1 MVFSPDY
8 TRRSILCRII
18 GIGDADYGMIWFFVA
33 VLFGLAGNM
42 VVLLSCISPGTHS
55 VYLFRVGSNELV
67 NATANLTDV
76 SASDLQI
83 AGLPDYCILP
93 GVCAAY
99 DDNDREM
106 FCKHVFPP
114 ALSIE
119 EMISFTVEAQLSD
132 GDDPS
137 SITKILSPWTTAL
150 AQVKDDL
157 VMPSRLQALMN
168 GAAAL
173 GIVSALLSFALLPL
187 TILYL
192 TILHDHLRRWMLYI
206 LAFLDALAFLG
217 VALFVEYAMDEG
229 PRSLINLSGSGK
241 EIEFKGPGFVALS
254 CGILI
259 KFLSIEFFL
268 CVACLGVF
276 LVLLLGYGCLK
287 ICSGDDRVKV
297 KVDTYVYESSPH
309 YHV

>member
-1 MVFSPDY
+1 
-8 TRRSILCRII
+8 
-18 GIGDADYGMIWFFVA
+18 MI
-33 VLFGLAGNM
+33 VL
-42 VVLLSCISPGTHS
+42 VSCMSPGTQS
-55 VYLFRVGSNELV
+55 VYLFRVGSTELV

-76 SASDLQI
+76 PASDLQI
-83 AGLPDYCILP
+83 AGLPDYWYWGLS

-99 DDNDREM
+99 DDNNVEVV
-106 FCKHVFPP
+106 CKHVFPP

-119 EMISFTVEAQLSD
+119 EMIAFAVETQLRD

-137 SITKILSPWTTAL
+137 MIKKIMSPWTTAL
-150 AQVKDDL
+150 AQVQDEIG
-157 VMPSRLQALMN
+157 MSSRLQALMN

-173 GIVSALLSFALLPL
+173 SIISTLLSFALLPL

-192 TILHDHLRRWMLYI
+192 TILRDYLRRWMLYI
-206 LAFLDALAFLG
+206 LAFLDAMAFLG
-217 VALFVEYAMDEG
+217 VALFIESAMNEG
-229 PRSLINLSGSGK
+229 PRSLINLSGPSN
-241 EIEFKGPGFVALS
+241 EIGFKGPGLTTLS
-254 CGILI
+254 FGILI

-287 ICSGDDRVKV
+287 VCSGDDRTKV
-297 KVDTYVYESSPH
+297 EVNTYVYESSPY